1 VCFVIQP
8 IVIGNISKNSTGK
21 AAEKDEKT
29 SSGFGDLLKLTVETE
44 KGKDVNVEILGLLTQ
59 IWPNASMAQPSIMTS
74 SPAQLTENIDNTPL
88 LIATDL
94 SETGRQTSL
103 QQETLQILSEG
114 EHTLQSNSKQVNS
127 MEQNEFTSLVDLSQ
141 PDDYIKSLVEKLTNP
156 VQTGLEH
163 EIELKPKEQDSH
175 SRVNVVTTESQ
186 TVEQPV
192 INVSTNNAQ
201 QTFNSV
207 SNPTIDTPVRATQF
221 DQDLVKFVES
231 AIRVQ
236 DMGDS
241 VEAAFSLKPEHLGK
255 VDVKVSIVDGN
266 VTAEFLASTQSGK
279 ELLELN
285 VQALRTALETQGFQV
300 DKINISQQSATS
312 LLGSFSQKG
321 ESNNGRHPQQDA
333 RKRNVQSVHN
343 QEKEYR
349 DFDLD
354 SGSQIN
360 TTA

>member
-8 IVIGNISKNSTGK
+8 IVIGNIGKNSVGK
-21 AAEKDEKT
+21 AAEKVEKT

-44 KGKDVNVEILGLLTQ
+44 KGKDVNVEILGLLTR
-59 IWPNASMAQPSIMTS
+59 IWPNASMTQPSMITN
-74 SPAQLTENIDNTPL
+74 SPAQLTENIDNIV
-88 LIATDL
+88 LISTNL

-103 QQETLQILSEG
+103 QQEILPILSEG

-127 MEQNEFTSLVDLSQ
+127 MEQNEFTSVVDLSQ
-141 PDDYIKSLVEKLTNP
+141 RDDSIKSLVEKLTNP
-156 VQTGLEH
+156 VQTGLEN
-163 EIELKPKEQDSH
+163 ELKPKEQDSH

-201 QTFNSV
+201 QTVNSI

-221 DQDLVKFVES
+221 DQDIVKFVES

-236 DMGDS
+236 NMGDS

-300 DKINISQQSATS
+300 DKINISQQSASS

-321 ESNNGRHPQQDA
+321 ESNNGRHTQQDA
-333 RKRNVQSVHN
+333 KKRNVQSVHN

-349 DFDLD
+349 DVDLD

>member
-8 IVIGNISKNSTGK
+8 IVIGNIGKNSVGK

-59 IWPNASMAQPSIMTS
+59 ILPNASMAQPSIMTI
-74 SPAQLTENIDNTPL
+74 SPAQLTENIDNTHL
-88 LIATDL
+88 LIATNL

-103 QQETLQILSEG
+103 QQETLPILSEG

-141 PDDYIKSLVEKLTNP
+141 QEDSKKSLVEKLANP
-156 VQTGLEH
+156 VQTGLEN
-163 EIELKPKEQDSH
+163 ELKPKEQDSH
-175 SRVNVVTTESQ
+175 SRVNVLTAESQ

-192 INVSTNNAQ
+192 IHVSTNNAQ
-201 QTFNSV
+201 QTFNSM

-221 DQDLVKFVES
+221 DQDIVKFVES

-266 VTAEFLASTQSGK
+266 VTAEFLATTQSGK

-321 ESNNGRHPQQDA
+321 ESNNGRHTQQDA
-333 RKRNVQSVHN
+333 KKRNVQSVHN

>member
-8 IVIGNISKNSTGK
+8 IVIGNIGKNSAGK

-74 SPAQLTENIDNTPL
+74 SPAQLTENIDNTV
-88 LIATDL
+88 LIATNL
-94 SETGRQTSL
+94 SGRQTSL
-103 QQETLQILSEG
+103 QQETLPILSEG

-141 PDDYIKSLVEKLTNP
+141 PDDSIDSLVEKLTNP
-156 VQTGLEH
+156 VQTGIEN
-163 EIELKPKEQDSH
+163 ELKPKEQDSH
-175 SRVNVVTTESQ
+175 SRANVVAIESQ
-186 TVEQPV
+186 TAEQPV

-201 QTFNSV
+201 QTVNSLT
-207 SNPTIDTPVRATQF
+207 NPTIDTPVRAMQF
-221 DQDLVKFVES
+221 DHDIVKFVES
-231 AIRVQ
+231 TISVQ

-300 DKINISQQSATS
+300 DKINISQQSASS

-321 ESNNGRHPQQDA
+321 ESNNGRHTQQDA
-333 RKRNVQSVHN
+333 KKRNVQSVHN

-349 DFDLD
+349 DVDLD
-354 SGSQIN
+354 SGSLIN

>member
-8 IVIGNISKNSTGK
+8 IVIGNIGKNSAGK
-21 AAEKDEKT
+21 AADKDEKT

-59 IWPNASMAQPSIMTS
+59 VWPSASMPQPTIVTN
-74 SPAQLTENIDNTPL
+74 SPTQLTENIDNTV
-88 LIATDL
+88 LIATNL

-103 QQETLQILSEG
+103 QQEILPILSEG

-141 PDDYIKSLVEKLTNP
+141 PDDSIDSLVEKLTNP
-156 VQTGLEH
+156 VQTGLEN
-163 EIELKPKEQDSH
+163 ELKPKEKDSH
-175 SRVNVVTTESQ
+175 SRVNVLTAESQ
-186 TVEQPV
+186 TVDQPV

-201 QTFNSV
+201 QTVNSIT
-207 SNPTIDTPVRATQF
+207 NTTIDTPVRSTQF
-221 DQDLVKFVES
+221 DQDIVKFVES

-300 DKINISQQSATS
+300 DKINISQQSAS
-312 LLGSFSQKG
+312 SILGSFSQKG
-321 ESNNGRHPQQDA
+321 ESNNGRHTQQEA
-333 RKRNVQSVHN
+333 KKRNVQSVHN
-343 QEKEYR
+343 QDKEYH